1 MSNYTPDVWV
11 VLEFDHP
18 DLETPTRKVFA
29 GWYGGFAGS
38 NSWQLN
44 SGIEAV
50 RRSGDWFEFVGY
62 SGSVYRCGMS
72 NYHMSSLM
80 QGVLANWLKQAEQ
93 RGDTQ
98 IRILTLD
105 EVLEMP
111 YNIV

>member
-1 MSNYTPDVWV
+1 MNEYTPDVWV
-11 VLEFDHP
+11 VLEFDAP

-44 SGIEAV
+44 SGIISTH
-50 RRSGDWFEFVGY
+50 RTGDWLEFTGY
-62 SGSVYRCGMS
+62 SGSVYRCHTN

-80 QGVLANWLKQAEQ
+80 HGVLANWLKQAEQ
-93 RGDTQ
+93 RGDMQ

-105 EVLEMP
+105 EAVES
-111 YNIV
+111 